1 MFSNLYILNHSDNFT
16 SLKSFKSKMNEKQLQ
31 EVYEMVDSINFSRNK
46 RNINRDFSDGVMLA
60 ELIYHYHPKIISVH
74 NYPATNSV
82 SKKIENWKTLNNK
95 VLKKIGITL
104 SK

>member
-1 MFSNLYILNHSDNFT
+1 M
-16 SLKSFKSKMNEKQLQ
+16 
-31 EVYEMVDSINFSRNK
+31 
-46 RNINRDFSDGVMLA
+46 A
-60 ELIYHYHPKIISVH
+60 ELIHHYHPKIISVH

-82 SKKIENWKTLNNK
+82 SKKIDNWKTLNNK